1 MSSHFLCFLH
11 KLVKTQ
17 VTPLAQNVQAEVCVC
32 VCVHKQTLV
41 FVHCLAP
48 SMDQAY
54 SVPFTHVCKQMNV

>member
-32 VCVHKQTLV
+32 VCLCTSKHL
-41 FVHCLAP
+41 CLCIALHP
-48 SMDQAY
+48 AWTRPTVYRLHMCASR
-54 SVPFTHVCKQMNV
+54 